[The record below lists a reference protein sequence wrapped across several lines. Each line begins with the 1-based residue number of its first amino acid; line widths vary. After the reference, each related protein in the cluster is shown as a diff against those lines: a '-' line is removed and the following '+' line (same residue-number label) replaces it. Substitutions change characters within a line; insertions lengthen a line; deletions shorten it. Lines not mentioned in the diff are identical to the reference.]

1 MSELVGRVMGSELQL
16 IAVGGPQDVV
26 RRIAGFLDQLEQHW
40 SRFLPDSDITH
51 INLADGAWVTVAP
64 ETLTLLATMQA
75 GVELT
80 AGRYDP
86 TMLPRLVELGYD
98 ASRHDPTKRTLLP
111 APAPRRGDLWD
122 IEFDTEHSAVRVPS
136 GLVLDAGGIGK
147 GLAGDLAVRR
157 ALELG
162 ADGFLCSIGG
172 DLSMGGTPPDPEG
185 WTVEIEQPDRIGSIC
200 RFAVPSGGV
209 ATSSTVSRRWFMDR
223 TARHHVLDP
232 LTGEP
237 SPTDLLTAT
246 VVATTGWQAEVQA
259 TAALLAGSDDALD
272 LLTGRGL
279 SGLVITDLGEILATE
294 DLAVLPLEPVGGHR

>member
-122 IEFDTEHSAVRVPS
+122 IEFDTEHSAVRVPVGS
-136 GLVLDAGGIGK
+136 CSMPAASERVSPAISPCVEPSNSERTDSCARSAATCRWVARLPTPRAGRSRSSSRTGSARSAASPCRAGAWPPRAPCLAGGSWTGPLDIT
-147 GLAGDLAVRR
+147 
-157 ALELG
+157 
-162 ADGFLCSIGG
+162 S
-172 DLSMGGTPPDPEG
+172 
-185 WTVEIEQPDRIGSIC
+185 WTVDR
-200 RFAVPSGGV
+200 
-209 ATSSTVSRRWFMDR
+209 
-223 TARHHVLDP
+223 
-232 LTGEP
+232 
-237 SPTDLLTAT
+237 
-246 VVATTGWQAEVQA
+246 
-259 TAALLAGSDDALD
+259 
-272 LLTGRGL
+272 
-279 SGLVITDLGEILATE
+279 
-294 DLAVLPLEPVGGHR
+294 